1 MVSSVT
7 CLETKGNATKKPL
20 PSTKRPLSSIRS
32 LETVGNRFDT
42 DDKAVEAYTQA
53 ARLYEGLEDM
63 QETADCYSNIGDLE
77 FKASSVTKA
86 CEALKNSAQ
95 IYLKQGKPGDV
106 GL

>member
-1 MVSSVT
+1 MF
-7 CLETKGNATKKPL
+7 GN
-20 PSTKRPLSSIRS
+20 KRERNEEAAGLYKEAAQQYKIAGNSNRS
-32 LETVGNRFDT
+32 FQA

-106 GL
+106 GLE